1 MFGVNIE
8 KIFLKHFN
16 YRGSAVQQKQQ
27 ENESNYIFIDIFF
40 CSNSTEIYI
49 PFILPLSTLL
59 GKIKSICHKI

>member
-27 ENESNYIFIDIFF
+27 ENESI
-40 CSNSTEIYI
+40 
-49 PFILPLSTLL
+49 
-59 GKIKSICHKI
+59 